1 MTEKVEEHRKA
12 ANSSKQMRSRTSFL
26 NFFLIKFMFFSAHSI
41 VFHSLCQ
48 MRSIRKLSLKK
59 TLITGYWIKSKDST
73 EKQAFF
79 PVIYMTKLEFPSLFG
94 F

>member
-1 MTEKVEEHRKA
+1 MTENFKVEEHRKA
-12 ANSSKQMRSRTSFL
+12 ANSSQQMTNRASFL
-26 NFFLIKFMFFSAHSI
+26 NFSLFCFFPAHSI

-59 TLITGYWIKSKDST
+59 TSITGYWIKSKDRT

-79 PVIYMTKLEFPSLFG
+79 PVIYMAKLELPSLFG